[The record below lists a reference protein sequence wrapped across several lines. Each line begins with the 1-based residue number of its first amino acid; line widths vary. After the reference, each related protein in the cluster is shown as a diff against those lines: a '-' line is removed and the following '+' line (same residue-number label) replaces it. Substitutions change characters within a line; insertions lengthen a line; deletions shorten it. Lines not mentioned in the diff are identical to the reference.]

1 MDVNT
6 IKEIS
11 KKQFNKLIENEVIG
25 GSYAYG
31 NIPEI
36 GKHSSGFYDVKAYES
51 LKNSDKM
58 NKFSSTQTKQYES
71 RIGVTFTKNKIF
83 IEDKYVK

>member
-1 MDVNT
+1 MCKFQEWYYSTLFCCANIKEMDVNT

-11 KKQFNKLIENEVIG
+11 KKQFNKLIEDEVIG

-36 GKHSSGFYDVKAYES
+36 GKHSSGFYDVKAYER

-58 NKFSSTQTKQYES
+58 NKFSSAQTK
-71 RIGVTFTKNKIF
+71 
-83 IEDKYVK
+83 